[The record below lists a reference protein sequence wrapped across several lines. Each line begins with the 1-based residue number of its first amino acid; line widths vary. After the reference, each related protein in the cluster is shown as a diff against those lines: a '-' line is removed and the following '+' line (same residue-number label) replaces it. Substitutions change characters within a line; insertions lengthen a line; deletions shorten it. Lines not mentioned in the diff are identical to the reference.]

1 MKIKSKFTHM
11 PFFLMGM
18 MACLTMSCSQDMES
32 NIEQR
37 STPSGEVSVNFV
49 TNEHGTR
56 GTMYDAIDF
65 IPNDDL
71 FGVQGYTTDNG
82 FDNMGNTP
90 DFIDNG
96 QTTKSGKVAARNAAA
111 WKNAK
116 KYVQLVGTYPL
127 LKGGNSIVK
136 TGKDTYKVTFTP
148 ETDAHEEKDLM
159 LGKSDIDVE
168 SVNGDPGSVKI
179 TLHHALTAVNFTL
192 GNKRTSG
199 LKIVGIKLS
208 GVAGKSECEANLA
221 TNTFEWNVIEKE
233 KDYLLKVDG
242 DGIRTTVQN
251 MTQVTGIKDKDGK
264 YDNFSFLMIPQEL
277 GKDAKAI
284 IYLERD
290 TKPNAEDVAG
300 GKYSKE
306 TDPRKKRKI
315 VTLNLAGKEWKAN
328 QPVNYIIED
337 DQYSDGEKVKY
348 FFEAKGCSK
357 GKCYSNDISGSGEKD
372 MIKDKNGNLVKA
384 KTKEDKEKAK
394 KYYTKTKRGTPGVFT
409 FTDFKS
415 FAAGIYNSQDK
426 HNPYIFPARQTW
438 KITKYEWKCDGGT
451 GGSSTT
457 IPDWL
462 ACKYTEGKN
471 LTSGGSFTFTT
482 DPNTCPKK
490 LIRIDVTL
498 KQAGNDTELNFIMGF
513 FLPFPY
519 TEADI
524 KLPILVDDV
533 KNANLK

>member
-1 MKIKSKFTHM
+1 M

-32 NIEQR
+32 NVEQR

-65 IPNDDL
+65 IPDDDL

-90 DFIDNG
+90 NFIDNG
-96 QTTKSGKVAARNAAA
+96 QTTKNGKVAARNAAA
-111 WKNAK
+111 WKYAK
-116 KYVQLVGTYPL
+116 NYVQLVGTYPL

-159 LGKSDIDVE
+159 LGKSDIDK
-168 SVNGDPGSVKI
+168 SVNGDPASVKI

-221 TNTFEWNVIEKE
+221 NNTFKWNVIENG
-233 KDYLLKVDG
+233 KDYILKVDG
-242 DGIRTTVQN
+242 AGIRTTVQN
-251 MTQVTGIKDKDGK
+251 MTQITGIKDKDGK

-290 TKPNAEDVAG
+290 TKPSAEDEVG
-300 GKYSKE
+300 GKYSKIQD
-306 TDPRKKRKI
+306 TRKERKI
-315 VTLNLAGKEWKAN
+315 VTLYLDGKKWKAN

-337 DQYSDGEKVKY
+337 DQYNDGDKVKY
-348 FFEAKGCSK
+348 FFGANPDGKSCSK
-357 GKCYSNDISGSGEKD
+357 DISGSVLQD
-372 MIKDKNGNLVKA
+372 MIKDINGNLVKA
-384 KTKEDKEKAK
+384 KTNEDKKKAK
-394 KYYTKTKRGTPGVFT
+394 KYYKKTKKGTPGVFK
-409 FTDFKS
+409 FTGFKS
-415 FAAGIYNSQDK
+415 FAAGIYVKVSAK
-426 HNPYIFPARQTW
+426 TEYFFFPAKQTW
-438 KITKYEWKCDGGT
+438 EITECKWKCDDGIEGK
-451 GGSSTT
+451 STT
-457 IPDWL
+457 KPDWL
-462 ACKYTEGKN
+462 KCEYTEGKN
-471 LTSGGSFTFTT
+471 LTSGGSLTFTT
-482 DPNTCPKK
+482 DPKTCPEK

-498 KQAGNDTELNFIMGF
+498 KQAGSDKTFNFTMGF

-519 TEADI
+519 KEADI
-524 KLPILVDDV
+524 KLPIPLADV
-533 KNANLK
+533 KNENLK

>member
-1 MKIKSKFTHM
+1 MKIKRKFTHM
-11 PFFLMGM
+11 PFLLMGM
-18 MACLTMSCSQDMES
+18 MACLIMSCSQDMES
-32 NIEQR
+32 NVEQQ

-49 TNEHGTR
+49 TNLHGTR

-65 IPNDDL
+65 ISDDDL

-111 WKNAK
+111 WKYAK

-148 ETDAHEEKDLM
+148 EEDALKEKDLM
-159 LGKSDIDVE
+159 LGKSDIEVK
-168 SVNGDPGSVKI
+168 SVNGNPDQVKI

-199 LKIVGIKLS
+199 LKIVGIELS

-221 TNTFEWNVIEKE
+221 TNTFKWNVIEKE
-233 KDYLLKVDG
+233 KKYRLKVGG

-264 YDNFSFLMIPQEL
+264 YDNLSFLMIPQKL
-277 GKDAKAI
+277 GKNAKAI

-290 TKPNAEDVAG
+290 TKPNKEDDAE
-300 GKYSKE
+300 GKYSKKND
-306 TDPRKKRKI
+306 TRNKRKI
-315 VTLNLAGKEWKAN
+315 VTLNLDGKEWKAN

-337 DQYSDGEKVKY
+337 NLYNDDDKVKY
-348 FFEAKGCSK
+348 IFSLGGMKKSRDITLT
-357 GKCYSNDISGSGEKD
+357 GKKKYLKKSGE
-372 MIKDKNGNLVKA
+372 LVEA
-384 KTKEDKEKAK
+384 KTKEDKKKAK
-394 KYYTKTKRGTPGVFT
+394 EYYTEKDKKSIAPGVFK

-415 FAAGIYNSQDK
+415 FAAGISYLEGKTSI
-426 HNPYIFPARQTW
+426 YIFPTKQTW
-438 KITKYEWKCDGGT
+438 EITECKWKCDDGKNGN
-451 GGSSTT
+451 STT
-457 IPDWL
+457 KPDWL
-462 ACKYTEGKN
+462 KCEYTEGKN
-471 LTSGGSFTFTT
+471 LTSGGSLTFTT
-482 DPNTCPKK
+482 DPKNCPEK

-498 KQAGNDTELNFIMGF
+498 KQAGSGKELKLTMGF
-513 FLPFPY
+513 LLPFPY

-524 KLPILVDDV
+524 KLPIPVADV
-533 KNANLK
+533 KNVKL

>member
-1 MKIKSKFTHM
+1 M

-111 WKNAK
+111 WKYAK
-116 KYVQLVGTYPL
+116 NYVQLVGTYPL

-159 LGKSDIDVE
+159 LGKSDIDVK

-192 GNKRTSG
+192 GNKRTTG
-199 LKIVGIKLS
+199 LKIVGIKLDS
-208 GVAGKSECEANLA
+208 VAGKSECEANLA
-221 TNTFEWNVIEKE
+221 TNTFTWKVIEKD
-233 KDYLLKVDG
+233 KDYSLRVDG
-242 DGIRTTVQN
+242 AGIRTTVPN
-251 MTQVTGIKDKDGK
+251 MTQITGIKDSEGK
-264 YDNFSFLMIPQEL
+264 YDNFSFLMVPQKL
-277 GKDAKAI
+277 GPNAKAT
-284 IYLERD
+284 IYLETD
-290 TKPNAEDVAG
+290 TLPNKEDEVG
-300 GKYSKE
+300 GKYSKIQD
-306 TDPRKKRKI
+306 TRKERKI
-315 VTLNLAGKEWKAN
+315 VTLKLSGKEWEAN
-328 QPVNYIIED
+328 KPVNYIIED
-337 DQYSDGEKVKY
+337 NQYDADLKY
-348 FFEAKGCSK
+348 VFGKENETKKTRWVLKDISCSGRNKYKNEK
-357 GKCYSNDISGSGEKD
+357 GKLV
-372 MIKDKNGNLVKA
+372 KDKKGVPYLTKKSNGK
-384 KTKEDKEKAK
+384 
-394 KYYTKTKRGTPGVFT
+394 PGVFK
-409 FTDFKS
+409 FDNFQS
-415 FAAGIYNSQDK
+415 FAVGIKFLSGKKDV
-426 HNPYIFPARQTW
+426 YIFPARQTW
-438 KITKYEWKCDGGT
+438 KITKCEWTCDDGT
-451 GGSSTT
+451 EGKSTT
-457 IPDWL
+457 NPDWL
-462 ACKYTEGKN
+462 MYKYTEGKD
-471 LTSGGSFTFTT
+471 LTSGGSLTFTT
-482 DPNTCPKK
+482 DPNKCPKK

-498 KQAGNDTELNFIMGF
+498 KQAGSGKEFKLTMGF

-524 KLPILVDDV
+524 KLPIPLADV
-533 KNANLK
+533 KNENLK

>member
-1 MKIKSKFTHM
+1 MKIKRKFTHM
-11 PFFLMGM
+11 PFLLMGM

-32 NIEQR
+32 NVEQP

-49 TNEHGTR
+49 TNLHGTR

-90 DFIDNG
+90 NFIDNG
-96 QTTKSGKVAARNAAA
+96 QTHKSGKVAATNAAA
-111 WKNAK
+111 WKYAK

-148 ETDAHEEKDLM
+148 ETDALKEKDLM
-159 LGKSDIDVE
+159 LGKSDIEVK
-168 SVNGDPGSVKI
+168 SVNGNPDQVKI

-192 GNKRTSG
+192 GDKRTSG

-208 GVAGKSECEANLA
+208 GVAGKSECQADLAN
-221 TNTFEWNVIEKE
+221 NTFDWKVIENG
-233 KDYLLKVDG
+233 KDYFLKVGG

-251 MTQVTGIKDKDGK
+251 MTQVTGIKDENGK
-264 YDNFSFLMIPQEL
+264 YDNLSFLMIPQKL

-284 IYLERD
+284 IYLETD
-290 TKPNAEDVAG
+290 TKPNKEDDAE
-300 GKYSKE
+300 GKYSEKND
-306 TDPRKKRKI
+306 TRNKRKI
-315 VTLNLAGKEWKAN
+315 VTLNLAGKEWTAN

-337 DQYSDGEKVKY
+337 NLYNDDDQVKY
-348 FFEAKGCSK
+348 IF
-357 GKCYSNDISGSGEKD
+357 SGSSKSKDITLTGKKRYLKKSGELVKPNTKEERKKAKEYYTQ
-372 MIKDKNGNLVKA
+372 KDKKSIA
-384 KTKEDKEKAK
+384 
-394 KYYTKTKRGTPGVFT
+394 PGVFK

-415 FAAGIYNSQDK
+415 FAAGLCVKDGPKIENYV
-426 HNPYIFPARQTW
+426 FPTKQTW
-438 KITKYEWKCDGGT
+438 EITECKWICDGGKEKNSPT
-451 GGSSTT
+451 K
-457 IPDWL
+457 PDWL
-462 ACKYTEGKN
+462 KCEYTEGKN
-471 LTSGGSFTFTT
+471 ITSGGILTFTT
-482 DPNTCPKK
+482 DPDKCPEK

-498 KQAGNDTELNFIMGF
+498 KQAGSGKELKLTMGF
-513 FLPFPY
+513 LLPFPY

-524 KLPILVDDV
+524 KLPIPVADV
-533 KNANLK
+533 KNENLK

>member
-11 PFFLMGM
+11 PFLLMGM

-56 GTMYDAIDF
+56 STMYDAIKF
-65 IPNDDL
+65 IPDNDL

-90 DFIDNG
+90 NFIDNG
-96 QTTKSGKVAARNAAA
+96 QTTKNGKVAARNAVA
-111 WKNAK
+111 WKYAK

-159 LGKSDIDVE
+159 LGKSDIDK
-168 SVNGDPGSVKI
+168 SVNGDPDSVKI

-199 LKIVGIKLS
+199 LKIVRIKLS

-221 TNTFEWNVIEKE
+221 NNTFKWNVIENG
-233 KDYLLKVDG
+233 KDYFLKVDG
-242 DGIRTTVQN
+242 AGIRTTVQN

-264 YDNFSFLMIPQEL
+264 YDNFSFLMVPQKL
-277 GKDAKAI
+277 GPNAKAI

-290 TKPNAEDVAG
+290 TKPIKGDEVG
-300 GKYSKE
+300 GEYSEKNDTRE
-306 TDPRKKRKI
+306 KRKI
-315 VTLNLAGKEWKAN
+315 VTLYLDGKKWKAN

-337 DQYSDGEKVKY
+337 NQYDADLKY
-348 FFEAKGCSK
+348 VFNAESNYNGRCTSK
-357 GKCYSNDISGSGEKD
+357 DI
-372 MIKDKNGNLVKA
+372 LVKNRKSFIKNERDELVEP
-384 KTKEDKEKAK
+384 KTKEQRKNAK
-394 KYYTKTKRGTPGVFT
+394 KYFTNKNNGKPGVFK
-409 FTDFKS
+409 FDKFKS
-415 FAAGIYNSQDK
+415 FAVGIKFFFGKSDV
-426 HNPYIFPARQTW
+426 YIFPARQTW
-438 KITKYEWKCDGGT
+438 KITKCEWTCDDGAS
-451 GGSSTT
+451 GSSTT
-457 IPDWL
+457 KPNWL
-462 ACKYTEGKN
+462 KYKYTEGKD
-471 LTSGGSFTFTT
+471 LTSGGSFTFTA
-482 DPNTCPKK
+482 DPKTCPNK
-490 LIRIDVTL
+490 LIKIEVTIQQEGSGKEL
-498 KQAGNDTELNFIMGF
+498 KFILGF
-513 FLPFPY
+513 LLPFPY
-519 TEADI
+519 TEADV
-524 KLPILVDDV
+524 KLPIPEADV
-533 KNANLK
+533 KNLKLK